1 MIIKRRKNGKKKSSD
16 KVLKNSIEIVVMIFS
31 EFPNDNMIEFIEYEK
46 TLDILVI
53 KGIEK
58 IIKFVNTNTLVFLQK
73 IWYSY
78 NIKINFIINT
88 IM

>member
-58 IIKFVNTNTLVFLQK
+58 IIKFVNTNTLVFL
-73 IWYSY
+73 
-78 NIKINFIINT
+78 
-88 IM
+88 

>member
-1 MIIKRRKNGKKKSSD
+1 
-16 KVLKNSIEIVVMIFS
+16 MIFS

-58 IIKFVNTNTLVFLQK
+58 IIKFVNTNTLVFL
-73 IWYSY
+73 
-78 NIKINFIINT
+78 
-88 IM
+88 

>member
-1 MIIKRRKNGKKKSSD
+1 
-16 KVLKNSIEIVVMIFS
+16 MIFP
-31 EFPNDNMIEFIEYEK
+31 EFSNDYMVEFIEYEK

-73 IWYSY
+73 MWYSY

>member
-1 MIIKRRKNGKKKSSD
+1 
-16 KVLKNSIEIVVMIFS
+16 MIFL
-31 EFPNDNMIEFIEYEK
+31 EFPNDYMVEFMKDEK

-58 IIKFVNTNTLVFLQK
+58 RIKFVNTNTLVFLQK
-73 IWYSY
+73 MWYSY